1 MSGDAES
8 SAQALERFI
17 TAQLEGLSLV
27 VPSDDVEM
35 MARFVEED
43 GMEREEKVEGVRGM
57 LEGVVEGGELPAT
70 GVDEALD
77 HIVDEFERLK
87 AEDEAA
93 AEAARERTPTPPPDT
108 AAVLASLTEEELKAA
123 RKAAL
128 LRQYGYVEGGPEDD
142 PLSRGGAPPR
152 GSAAQE
158 SEEKKKAEER
168 RRLVEEALRLDG
180 RKKKHRKQESGCARR
195 FKLTPVTDPLQWENL
210 NKDKVNIANQL
221 QREAAKKGAQDKK
234 ERDRL
239 ALEKQ
244 RCVWGRGWA
253 DAQRRPGKG
262 KGRQA
267 EEGAE
272 AGAAGVARDAAA
284 SAPWATLPYA
294 LLGSEGRRGGAA
306 AALGRPGRGR

>member
-77 HIVDEFERLK
+77 GIVDEFERLK
-87 AEDEAA
+87 AADEAA

-108 AAVLASLTEEELKAA
+108 AAVLASMTEEELKAA

-128 LRQYGYVEGGPEDD
+128 LRQYAYVEGGPEED
-142 PLSRGGAPPR
+142 PLARPGGAPPR
-152 GSAAQE
+152 GAAAQE

-180 RKKKHRKQESGCARR
+180 RKKKYKKQQ
-195 FKLTPVTDPLQWENL
+195 TITDPLQWENL
-210 NKDKVNIANQL
+210 NKDKVNAANQMA
-221 QREAAKKGAQDKK
+221 REAAKKTANDKK
-234 ERDRL
+234 DRDRL

-244 RCVWGRGWA
+244 RA
-253 DAQRRPGKG
+253 DQAKAKADKQKKAQKQERR
-262 KGRQA
+262 A
-267 EEGAE
+267 
-272 AGAAGVARDAAA
+272 
-284 SAPWATLPYA
+284 
-294 LLGSEGRRGGAA
+294 
-306 AALGRPGRGR
+306 